1 MVARLLDW
9 SYNISC
15 LIIGLSRGP
24 MQELG
29 GITSLRARLGQ
40 FASMELE
47 ELRELGPTT
56 TILAVWF
63 PIKHIPCG
71 IIVRCQLESLDCR
84 ITFSLPSSLEVSI
97 LRSFKASCN

>member
-1 MVARLLDW
+1 MVARLLDC
-9 SYNISC
+9 SYNISS

-40 FASMELE
+40 FASMELGE
-47 ELRELGPTT
+47 VRELGPTIA
-56 TILAVWF
+56 ILATWF

-71 IIVRCQLESLDCR
+71 IFVHC
-84 ITFSLPSSLEVSI
+84 
-97 LRSFKASCN
+97 